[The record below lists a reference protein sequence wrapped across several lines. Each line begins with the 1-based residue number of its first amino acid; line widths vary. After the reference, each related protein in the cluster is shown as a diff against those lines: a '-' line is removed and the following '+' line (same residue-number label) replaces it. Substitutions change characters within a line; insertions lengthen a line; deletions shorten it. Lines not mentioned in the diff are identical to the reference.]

1 MMVVNFEDNVRTFVS
16 YISSENS
23 DDKVPEYKFPIMSG
37 DDDESPISSIAIAYH
52 DLYKQWCED
61 TKVPN
66 TQKARIESLMANNTK
81 LMTVI
86 SDIKCELNKVKAE
99 NEPTCKF
106 VRMLNSD
113 TNSLEQ
119 ILSESKPARDV

>member
-1 MMVVNFEDNVRTFVS
+1 MMS
-16 YISSENS
+16 LLYHLLQLL
-23 DDKVPEYKFPIMSG
+23 IM
-37 DDDESPISSIAIAYH
+37 I
-52 DLYKQWCED
+52 YKQWCED